1 MTESNQST
9 PNSESTPAKET
20 FDEFRNS
27 FSYGSRTDLLFKFL
41 KSGSEQLAD
50 DFLQELLDLTGNL
63 IDDGDTAPLI
73 DAIVKAQCQ
82 AYSGPGNFEY
92 DDKPFAVLDQPVSES
107 KIALLTTTGHFA
119 EGDDPKPFGKSGL
132 TQDQVV
138 KMTGEFGKA
147 DPVLSE
153 IPITTSREE
162 TRVRHGG
169 YDIRATAA
177 DRNVSLPIDRMN
189 ELADDGVIGGF
200 VDPAFSF
207 VGLTSQLR
215 LRKRIAPAWAERVKA
230 AGAQAAV
237 LIPI

>member
-1 MTESNQST
+1 MST
-9 PNSESTPAKET
+9 DEPSDKREMSKET

-41 KSGSEQLAD
+41 KSCTEQQAD
-50 DFLQELLDLTGNL
+50 DFLRELLQLTGDL
-63 IDDGDTAPLI
+63 IDDGDVGPVV
-73 DAIVKAQCQ
+73 DAIVRAQTKS
-82 AYSGPGNFEY
+82 YSQPGNFVY
-92 DDKPFAVLDQPVSES
+92 DDKPFTPLSQPVSKS
-107 KIALLTTTGHFA
+107 NIALLTTTGHFE
-119 EGDDPKPFGKSGL
+119 EGNDPHPFGMTDL

-153 IPITTSREE
+153 IPITTSRER
-162 TRVRHGG
+162 TVVRHGG
-169 YDIRATAA
+169 YDIRATAK

-189 ELADDGVIGGF
+189 ELAADGVIGQF
-200 VDPAFSF
+200 VDPAYSF

-215 LRKRIAPAWAERVKA
+215 LRKELGKEWAGRAKA
-230 AGAQAAV
+230 VGAQAAV